1 MKWRNGQP
9 IEATER
15 ELLSLYKGRCR
26 DYYLTFAH
34 FKLAFLHNGG
44 KIIEDNENEKRKG
57 GS

>member
-15 ELLSLYKGRCR
+15 ELLSLYKNACR
-26 DYYLTFAH
+26 EYYLTFAH
-34 FKLAFLHNGG
+34 FKLAFLDNGG

-57 GS
+57 SS